1 MKNDRIIKRST
12 IMVCLLV
19 AMLMT
24 GCASEYGYFAG
35 RDLLGTPGFFGGL
48 FHGIITPLVFFPWI
62 ISKALWA
69 IGGFSIG
76 YWANEF
82 QLYASVHTDG
92 YPWGY
97 FIGLLGLIGG
107 GGR

>member
-1 MKNDRIIKRST
+1 MNNRKAI
-12 IMVCLLV
+12 VALLLI
-19 AMLMT
+19 AMCMS
-24 GCASEYGYFAG
+24 GCASEYGYFTG
-35 RDLLGTPGFFGGL
+35 SSILGTPGFFGGL
-48 FHGIITPLVFFPWI
+48 FHGIVTPVILLPWL

-69 IGGFSIG
+69 VGGFSIG

-82 QLYASVHTDG
+82 QLYASVHTEG

-97 FIGLLGLIGG
+97 FIGLLGMMG